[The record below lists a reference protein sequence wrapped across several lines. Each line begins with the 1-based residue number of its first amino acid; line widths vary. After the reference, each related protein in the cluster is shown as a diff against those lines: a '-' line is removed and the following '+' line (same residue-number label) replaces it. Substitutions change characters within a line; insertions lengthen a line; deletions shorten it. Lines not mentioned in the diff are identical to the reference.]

1 MPKSV
6 LGAVL
11 IIGTIG
17 YVLLRLRRWLL
28 ATWVLVHAWR
38 WFSGE
43 HLDGKPRT
51 DAGWLRAGQRA
62 LTKTGHA
69 TRWWHLPR
77 WKRAAWRTGGTLAAV
92 GLLAAW
98 LAAPALTSGFVI
110 FVVTIAIAFGTWL
123 LVRRWLARKS
133 RRTWLLP
140 LHLAAHELA
149 GVPRAAA
156 AGSWIKPE
164 LDAGG
169 AVRRVT
175 LELPPGWPADAKD
188 EGRLVAIAAAKLAIE
203 APEPS
208 WRRAGQS
215 PQLVLSR
222 SQPPPAEVLYEHVAD
237 AVELA
242 RPDQFVCGLGKKNIV
257 QKASLTGDS
266 PHMAINMGSGGGK
279 SALAGFWL
287 MQALRRGAV
296 AMVLDSKWH
305 SIPWAFK
312 DADGEY
318 DYLPNVAYLCSPG
331 RIHDGLC
338 ALGEELRRRNKV
350 TQRGITAA
358 GRMRGSAGPPIFVVA
373 EELNF
378 VTPQLKQYWEDFRGP
393 GVVKKSPALTA
404 LGAVSFAGRAVDMHL
419 VFIGQML
426 TAEVTGSRDSSVKAN
441 IGITA
446 MARYQA
452 PGWKTAVGD
461 IPMPPSPTGLGR
473 IQLVTAAG
481 VHETQTPKPDGV
493 LYRELAL
500 GGEVTPCPSWMPGAV
515 PGTQRQLAAVPSGS
529 GLSHETAPALGQPG
543 ARVILSEAAGTVVG
557 CSVVALRKASQ
568 RPGFP
573 PPVGQ
578 RGQAHEYDAAE
589 LAAWDAGRR

>member
-1 MPKSV
+1 MRTSV

-11 IIGTIG
+11 IVGTVG
-17 YVLLRLRRWLL
+17 WALARCARW
-28 ATWVLVHAWR
+28 VRSR
-38 WFSGE
+38 WFLVRLGRWFTGAAW
-43 HLDGKPRT
+43 HGKPVT
-51 DAGWLRAGQRA
+51 DAGWLRPGQKA
-62 LTKTGHA
+62 LTPTGHA

-77 WKRAAWRTGGTLAAV
+77 WKRAAHRTGWTLGTV
-92 GLLAAW
+92 GLVAAG
-98 LAAPALTSGFVI
+98 LAAPGVTLAGIIFILAALVALACWF
-110 FVVTIAIAFGTWL
+110 A
-123 LVRRWLARKS
+123 VRRWLARKS

-149 GVPRAAA
+149 GIPRAAA
-156 AGSWIKPE
+156 AGSWIKPV
-164 LDAGG
+164 LDKTG
-169 AVRRVT
+169 AVRSVT

-188 EGRLVAIAAAKLAIE
+188 EGHLVAIAAAKLAIE

-215 PQLVLSR
+215 PQLVLSQ

-242 RPDQFVCGLGKKNIV
+242 RPDQFVCGIGKKNIV
-257 QKASLTGDS
+257 VKASLTGDS
-266 PHMAINMGSGGGK
+266 PHLAINMGSGGGK

-296 AMVLDSKWH
+296 GMVLDSKWH

-312 DADGEY
+312 DEDGEY

-350 TQRGITAA
+350 TQRAVTAS
-358 GRMRGSAGPPIFVVA
+358 GRMRGSAGPPIFIVA

-378 VTPQLKQYWEDFRGP
+378 VTPQLKQYWADVRGP
-393 GVVKKSPALTA
+393 GDVKKSPALTA
-404 LGAVSFAGRAVDMHL
+404 LGAVSFAGRAVGMHL
-419 VFIGQML
+419 IFIGQML

-461 IPMPPSPTGLGR
+461 IPMPPPPSGLGR

-493 LYRELAL
+493 LYRELVLA
-500 GGEVTPCPSWMPGAV
+500 GEVTPCPSWMPGAV
-515 PGTQRQLAAVPSGS
+515 PGTRRELVTVPPGS
-529 GLSHETAPALGQPG
+529 GLSHETGPVPGQPG
-543 ARVILSEAAGTVVG
+543 ARVILSEAAGSVVG

-573 PPVGQ
+573 VPVGQ